1 MKTLLTLT
9 AVAAL
14 SLGLAG
20 TASAT
25 APGAEIGPQL
35 TTESS
40 IAQAGHRCYYRYFY
54 VTNGYQ
60 YRYFYRWYCY

>member
-1 MKTLLTLT
+1 MKTLATLA

-14 SLGLAG
+14 SIGLAG

-25 APGAEIGPQL
+25 SPDAEIGPQI
-35 TTESS
+35 TQKETS
-40 IAQAGHRCYYRYFY
+40 IAQAACFYRYFY
-54 VTNGYQ
+54 VTDGYN

>member
-1 MKTLLTLT
+1 MKTIATLA

-25 APGAEIGPQL
+25 TPDSEIGPKVS
-35 TTESS
+35 TESS
-40 IAQAGHRCYYRYFY
+40 IAKAGCFYRYFY
-54 VTNGYQ
+54 VTDGYN
-60 YRYFYRWYCY
+60 YRYFYRYYCY

>member
-1 MKTLLTLT
+1 MKTLATLA

-25 APGAEIGPQL
+25 SPDAEIGPKVG
-35 TTESS
+35 TEASV
-40 IAQAGHRCYYRYFY
+40 AQAGCHYRYFY
-54 VTNGYQ
+54 VTDGYN
-60 YRYFYRWYCY
+60 YRYFYCYYCY